1 MAFLGQGEEA
11 IVGGNKIRS
20 KGPTSLGQK
29 AHAMDVNMMCN
40 S

>member
-11 IVGGNKIRS
+11 TVVGNKIRS
-20 KGPTSLGQK
+20 KRPSVGQK
-29 AHAMDVNMMCN
+29 AHTMDATMMCN

>member
-20 KGPTSLGQK
+20 KRPSLGQK
-29 AHAMDVNMMCN
+29 VHIMDVNMMCN